1 MSEQE
6 ESKVLDLSGF
16 GTASMIT
23 GNSNKFSSNKVEVL
37 RNFDIDI
44 KRVEENGLSLSN
56 IKGTR
61 VYELRCWMK
70 KDTKNM
76 IRIGARCRGKRVFL
90 NREMCSDKMYKIVKN
105 DKDSIIEG
113 MKWLK
118 NWYNDNME
126 DKDDLYYGDRK
137 IQILESY

>member
-37 RNFDIDI
+37 KNFDTDI
-44 KRVEENGLSLSN
+44 ERVEENGLSLSN
-56 IKGTR
+56 IKGTS

-126 DKDDLYYGDRK
+126 DKDGLYYGDRK

>member
-61 VYELRCWMK
+61 VYE
-70 KDTKNM
+70 
-76 IRIGARCRGKRVFL
+76 
-90 NREMCSDKMYKIVKN
+90 
-105 DKDSIIEG
+105 
-113 MKWLK
+113 
-118 NWYNDNME
+118 
-126 DKDDLYYGDRK
+126 
-137 IQILESY
+137 